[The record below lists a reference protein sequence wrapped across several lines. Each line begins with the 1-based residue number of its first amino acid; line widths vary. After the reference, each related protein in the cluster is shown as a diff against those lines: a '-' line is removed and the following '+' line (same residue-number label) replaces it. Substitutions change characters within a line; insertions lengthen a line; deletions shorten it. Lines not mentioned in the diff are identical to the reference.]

1 MHLLQSATESH
12 KKLVYRE
19 EKKEAQRSSKE
30 WWKWYW
36 CLCNSRSSPFL
47 RPVAFQPLVWV
58 FLFLFLKALFSGL
71 NALKLDSVTCKE
83 RVLTQTAHLQAKVKG
98 RGQLKRKKFFNQW
111 IIFPWKEEQEHRGAS
126 LQQVDSASCCV
137 RGEEILRWKGRKF
150 SEHWYCH
157 NTMYKNLPG
166 AWDNEVEFERRGK
179 CEREHWKPSWVTGG
193 VGQKGWV
200 HWGPVND

>member
-98 RGQLKRKKFFNQW
+98 RGQCIALPANCDQHETPWINYCFSLPPWMCHLKPISKEPRVWENQKRK
-111 IIFPWKEEQEHRGAS
+111 I
-126 LQQVDSASCCV
+126 
-137 RGEEILRWKGRKF
+137 
-150 SEHWYCH
+150 
-157 NTMYKNLPG
+157 
-166 AWDNEVEFERRGK
+166 
-179 CEREHWKPSWVTGG
+179 WKPNTLANLS
-193 VGQKGWV
+193 
-200 HWGPVND
+200 VN